1 MLTKQEY
8 CITKF
13 DMTKHYSMID
23 VQSFPFERND
33 RLLNLTVLLFISA
46 KTRIRNS
53 KCMKKFNSLISKEI
67 QYDLFYYYIIS
78 NVRENTAVNYFRK
91 INNL

>member
-1 MLTKQEY
+1 
-8 CITKF
+8 
-13 DMTKHYSMID
+13 
-23 VQSFPFERND
+23 
-33 RLLNLTVLLFISA
+33 
-46 KTRIRNS
+46 
-53 KCMKKFNSLISKEI
+53 MKKLNSLISKEI